1 MRSYFN
7 QNNTS
12 AGVKYLL
19 VGGILLA
26 VIAFVYKLK
35 LDHIPPLQFLFVNF
49 LMIFLINYLI
59 MRDAEVSPF
68 VIGDE
73 NTTCKVGSVLGLFGF
88 LCTFYA
94 MQFISI
100 ESAMTLFLWA
110 GVFGIIIDKL
120 VRGADYSSSELL
132 FCLLALAGVMFV
144 LRPPFL
150 FGNLGSSHYI
160 GHWDKEGYVSHEDYL
175 N

>member
-1 MRSYFN
+1 MLWG
-7 QNNTS
+7 
-12 AGVKYLL
+12 GVF
-19 VGGILLA
+19 LA
-26 VIAFVYKLK
+26 VVVFVYKLK
-35 LDHIPPLQFLFVNF
+35 LDHVPPVQFLFVNF

-68 VIGDE
+68 VIGEE
-73 NTTCKVGSVLGLFGF
+73 NTSCKKGSVIGLFGF

-94 MQFISI
+94 MEFISI
-100 ESAMTLFLWA
+100 ESALTLFLWA
-110 GVFGIIIDKL
+110 GIFGIIIDKL
-120 VRGADYSSSELL
+120 VRGADYKGSELL

-160 GHWDKEGYVSHEDYL
+160 GHWDKEGYVSHEEYL